1 MTRCAAGPC
10 SYLAAPTT
18 TKVFVQPAQGLHQAK
33 QQQCCWLQKMVFR
46 RHKVQAVVQAAV
58 LEKVKG
64 LSYDPVKG
72 AQVSICNTCLFSQVR
87 LLCIRL
93 TSAPMWAA
101 CQAIGRH
108 CEGEGQGFGPR
119 EAQNPRPGDLAN
131 SSLENLMQAL
141 VLSCCGL

>member
-18 TKVFVQPAQGLHQAK
+18 TKVFVQPAQGLHQAL

-72 AQVSICNTCLFSQVR
+72 AQVSICNTCLFSQVSTVMHQTD
-87 LLCIRL
+87 LCSHVDSMPSNWQTL
-93 TSAPMWAA
+93 
-101 CQAIGRH
+101 
-108 CEGEGQGFGPR
+108 
-119 EAQNPRPGDLAN
+119 
-131 SSLENLMQAL
+131 
-141 VLSCCGL
+141 